1 MRLGRKVV
9 RSQVY
14 HYDVGPVRRSGEIPG
29 RQGRLVERVA
39 ETVGHRILRHGVPV
53 AVVARRS
60 ASRVGDERVVG
71 AEVAGHDAAERLVA
85 VFGFGFEGFVLR
97 TAFGSVAAGQR
108 VADELDVASGRWR
121 CGEEPSVPCES
132 ECVERRAPLFAL
144 GAFLHSQRVLSL
156 AESFGQYHEGIRA
169 ECRDDAGIVS
179 VEGQVV
185 VIPFRVRDAYGQ
197 RTACETAFEI
207 GSAPVETHAAAG
219 RLRTSHI
226 PDFGGCGG

>member
-1 MRLGRKVV
+1 MQPNAL
-9 RSQVY
+9 SQFSV
-14 HYDVGPVRRSGEIPG
+14 SGSKG
-29 RQGRLVERVA
+29 
-39 ETVGHRILRHGVPV
+39 
-53 AVVARRS
+53 S
-60 ASRVGDERVVG
+60 
-71 AEVAGHDAAERLVA
+71 
-85 VFGFGFEGFVLR
+85 
-97 TAFGSVAAGQR
+97 AFGSVAAGQR

-121 CGEEPSVPCES
+121 CGEQPSVPCES

-156 AESFGQYHEGIRA
+156 AESFGQHHEGIRA

-185 VIPFRVRDAYGQ
+185 VIPFRVRDAHGQ

-226 PDFGGCGG
+226 PDFGGCGGQLPALLPGGDGAGAQERQHRQCGESHRPASPVS